1 MYSAERVS
9 VLSVDDNPL
18 VGEAIE
24 RMIAQS
30 PDLRHEGHHL
40 DGSEV
45 IKAVAKV
52 QPTVVLMDLEMP
64 GTDTCSLVNELK
76 RIAPETRVLML
87 SGHLRKDDILQCIE
101 AGAFGY
107 IHKDRSSDYIVQ
119 MIRRVA
125 EGEFV
130 LCDEAATAAG
140 LA

>member
-1 MYSAERVS
+1 MFSAKRVS

-18 VGEAIE
+18 VGEAVE
-24 RMIAQS
+24 RMIAAS

-40 DGSEV
+40 DGSAV
-45 IKAVAKV
+45 VRAVSKA
-52 QPTVVLMDLEMP
+52 QPKVVLMDLEMP
-64 GTDTCSLVNELK
+64 GTDTCALVNEL
-76 RIAPETRVLML
+76 RRVAPDTRVLML
-87 SGHLRKDDILQCIE
+87 SGHLRKHDILQCIE